1 MYMIKDKL
9 TIVIPSKNESDVIDI
24 TLTHLNKQE
33 GINNTHVIIA
43 DCSTDDTRDIILSGK
58 YKNLNIEVIDGGLP
72 SVGRNKGAELCK
84 TPYVLFLDA
93 DIFLTNV
100 NTIRDTLITIE
111 HNSLHLV
118 TTKFRVRG
126 KYSFVFPIFEFFRD
140 LTIDNAPCAI
150 GGYML
155 FDILEFNKVGGFINE
170 DKFAEDFHLSMKINP
185 HRFHVCPHKIYT
197 TDRRFKKKGLIY
209 MLKMSYLS
217 YKNKHNPDFFKHDHN
232 YWV

>member
-111 HNSLHLV
+111 HNKLHLV
-118 TTKFRVRG
+118 TTKFRCRG
-126 KYSFVFPIFEFFRD
+126 IYSSVFPVFEFFRD
-140 LTIDNAPCAI
+140 MVIDVAPCAI

-155 FDILEFNKVGGFINE
+155 FDTSVFNEIGGFDNRDKVG
-170 DKFAEDFHLSMKINP
+170 EDFHISMKIHPN
-185 HRFHVCPHKIYT
+185 RFHVCPHKVYT
-197 TDRRFKKKGLIY
+197 TDRRFKKKGLLY
-209 MLKMSYLS
+209 MLKIGWLG
-217 YKNKHNPDFFKHDHN
+217 YKNKNNDKFFQDDHN